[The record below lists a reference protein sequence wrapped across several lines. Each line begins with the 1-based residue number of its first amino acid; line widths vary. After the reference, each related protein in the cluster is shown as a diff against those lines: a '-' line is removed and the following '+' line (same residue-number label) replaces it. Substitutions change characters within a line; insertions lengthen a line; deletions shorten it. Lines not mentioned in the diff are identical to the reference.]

1 MISDKKKLAFIII
14 FIIFILFY
22 LINLLI
28 SYSQNKIISFLN
40 SNYFNEFLINII
52 DDALERVSSGELSQ
66 EKIEFYKDKIEKINN
81 KYKPIFK

>member
-1 MISDKKKLAFIII
+1 MITDKKKLAFIII

-22 LINLLI
+22 FINLLI

-40 SNYFNEFLINII
+40 SNYFNEFLINRI
-52 DDALERVSSGELSQ
+52 DDVLERVSSGELSQ
-66 EKIEFYKDKIEKINN
+66 EKIEFNKDKIEKINN